1 MAQIWCVEDD
11 ESIRDIELYTLRSMG
26 FEARGLTDGGELR
39 AALEEEIPDLI
50 LLDVMLPGDDGV
62 TLLRELRAA
71 ARTETV
77 PVIMATARGM
87 EYDKIQSLDLGA
99 DDYLVKPFGMMEMVS
114 RVKAVLRR
122 CPDRGKQRSLRAGGL
137 LMDQDE
143 HSVRAD
149 GVRLQLT
156 LKEYELL
163 RGFLLHPGLAF
174 TREQLMSQVWG
185 ADFVGESRT
194 VDMHITTLRQKLGSY
209 GKWIETVRGVGY
221 RFEVKE

>member
-1 MAQIWCVEDD
+1 
-11 ESIRDIELYTLRSMG
+11 
-26 FEARGLTDGGELR
+26 
-39 AALEEEIPDLI
+39 
-50 LLDVMLPGDDGV
+50 
-62 TLLRELRAA
+62 
-71 ARTETV
+71 
-77 PVIMATARGM
+77 
-87 EYDKIQSLDLGA
+87 
-99 DDYLVKPFGMMEMVS
+99 
-114 RVKAVLRR
+114 
-122 CPDRGKQRSLRAGGL
+122 
-137 LMDQDE
+137 MDQDE